1 MPKALGL
8 IETRGLV
15 AAIEAADAMVK
26 AANVKIVGKEQTN
39 PALITIKIVGDV
51 AAVKSAVDAG
61 AAAAQ
66 KVGELVSIHVIP
78 QPDKQML
85 FLFPELRD
93 DDSPVLEQ
101 DETPPVILAE
111 NPIIPA
117 KSLKPEKPVKTE
129 IKEDHIEIP
138 SGDLAQ
144 LVEVLQKEKIP
155 KSQPKVR
162 TSELE
167 VKSEQQFPGN
177 LFTGQNDTISRLRQ
191 EALGK
196 VNLHKKNITPPKPEN
211 KKIVPEHK
219 EKFNAPQSE
228 DIESLNVHQLR
239 RLARDTENFPIK
251 GREISKANRQELLEF
266 FRKNS

>member
-66 KVGELVSIHVIP
+66 KVGEVVSIHVIP
-78 QPDKQML
+78 QPDSQMIS
-85 FLFPELRD
+85 LFPELKD

-101 DETPPVILAE
+101 EKIYLESPIL
-111 NPIIPA
+111 
-117 KSLKPEKPVKTE
+117 EKFEKAE
-129 IKEDHIEIP
+129 IKEVQAKMPAKETV
-138 SGDLAQ
+138 SQ
-144 LVEVLQKEKIP
+144 EVLLPKEKITKV
-155 KSQPKVR
+155 KSNVKNSDVEVK
-162 TSELE
+162 TSEPNTL
-167 VKSEQQFPGN
+167 GN
-177 LFTGQNDTISRLRQ
+177 LFTSQNDTISRLRQ

-196 VNLHKKNITPPKPEN
+196 ADAIKKKSAQSEPEN
-211 KKIVPEHK
+211 EKIVPEHK
-219 EKFNAPQSE
+219 GIIKISNNEN
-228 DIESLNVHQLR
+228 IESLNVHMLR
-239 RLARDTENFPIK
+239 RLARDIENFPIK
-251 GREISKANRQELLEF
+251 GRDISKANRTDLLEF
-266 FRKNS
+266 FRKYS

>member
-1 MPKALGL
+1 MTLDALGM
-8 IETRGLV
+8 IETKGLV
-15 AAIEAADAMVK
+15 GAIEAADAMVK

-78 QPDKQML
+78 QPDEQML

-101 DETPPVILAE
+101 DE
-111 NPIIPA
+111 IPA
-117 KSLKPEKPVKTE
+117 VIINEKPIEPIKSPSPEKPVKSEIKKEHTE
-129 IKEDHIEIP
+129 IPEAKT
-138 SGDLAQ
+138 A
-144 LVEVLQKEKIP
+144 KI
-155 KSQPKVR
+155 QPKVR
-162 TSELE
+162 TSDLV
-167 VKSEQQFPGN
+167 VKAEPQIIDN
-177 LFTGQNDTISRLRQ
+177 LFTAQNDTISRLRQ

-196 VNLHKKNITPPKPEN
+196 VDSNKKKITSTEPEN

-219 EKFNAPQSE
+219 EKLNIPQSE

>member
-66 KVGELVSIHVIP
+66 RVGELVSVHVIP

-101 DETPPVILAE
+101 DEILAVIFAE
-111 NPIIPA
+111 NPIVPA
-117 KSLKPEKPVKTE
+117 KSLKPEKPV

-138 SGDLAQ
+138 SGDFAQ
-144 LVEVLQKEKIP
+144 LIEVLQKEKTP
-155 KSQPKVR
+155 KIQLKVR
-162 TSELE
+162 TSDLE
-167 VKSEQQFPGN
+167 VKSEQQFLGN

-196 VNLHKKNITPPKPEN
+196 VDSYKKKITPPEPEN
-211 KKIVPEHK
+211 KKIVPEYK
-219 EKFNAPQSE
+219 EKFNSPQSE

-266 FRKNS
+266 FRKNF

>member
-51 AAVKSAVDAG
+51 AAVKSAVEAG

-78 QPDKQML
+78 QPDRQML
-85 FLFPELRD
+85 SLFPELRD
-93 DDSPVLEQ
+93 DDSPVSGQ
-101 DETPPVILAE
+101 DEAFPSIL
-111 NPIIPA
+111 
-117 KSLKPEKPVKTE
+117 SEKPVETDKSFKSEKPGKIE
-129 IKEDHIEIP
+129 IKKDHIEI
-138 SGDLAQ
+138 SAQDLTQ
-144 LVEVLQKEKIP
+144 TRPVTPKEKVTKI
-155 KSQPKVR
+155 QPKVR
-162 TSELE
+162 TSDRELKNE
-167 VKSEQQFPGN
+167 SLSMDN
-177 LFTGQNDTISRLRQ
+177 LFTAQNDTISRLRQ

-196 VNLHKKNITPPKPEN
+196 VNSN
-211 KKIVPEHK
+211 KKKIIPLESENIKLVPEPK
-219 EKFNAPQSE
+219 EKFNATQSE

-251 GREISKANRQELLEF
+251 GRGISKANRQELLEF

>member
-78 QPDKQML
+78 QPDIQML
-85 FLFPELRD
+85 SLFPELRD
-93 DDSPVLEQ
+93 DDSPVL
-101 DETPPVILAE
+101 DEDLEILVLEEVAEITEVILTENSIEPAQSPKLEKPIEPEIKKEHAE
-111 NPIIPA
+111 ITEVKPA
-117 KSLKPEKPVKTE
+117 K
-129 IKEDHIEIP
+129 I
-138 SGDLAQ
+138 
-144 LVEVLQKEKIP
+144 
-155 KSQPKVR
+155 QPKVKVAD
-162 TSELE
+162 LE
-167 VKSEQQFPGN
+167 GRVEPQSLGN
-177 LFTGQNDTISRLRQ
+177 LFTAQNDTISRLRQ

-196 VNLHKKNITPPKPEN
+196 VDSYKKKNPPPENEN

-219 EKFNAPQSE
+219 EKIIAPQSD

-251 GREISKANRQELLEF
+251 GREISKANRQELLVY
-266 FRKNS
+266 FRQKS

>member
-26 AANVKIVGKEQTN
+26 AANVKIVGKEQTS

-66 KVGELVSIHVIP
+66 RVGELVSIHVIP
-78 QPDKQML
+78 QPDIQML

-93 DDSPVLEQ
+93 DDPSDLEL
-101 DETPPVILAE
+101 EKTHTVTLTE
-111 NPIIPA
+111 KPIEPA
-117 KSLKPEKPVKTE
+117 KAAKPVKTE

-138 SGDLAQ
+138 AEDLTPPIT
-144 LVEVLQKEKIP
+144 VPPKEKT
-155 KSQPKVR
+155 PKVR
-162 TSELE
+162 PQVRISDLE
-167 VKSEQQFPGN
+167 VKNKPQSLGN
-177 LFTGQNDTISRLRQ
+177 LFTAPNDTISRLRQ
-191 EALGK
+191 EALGN
-196 VNLHKKNITPPKPEN
+196 VDTHKKKIAPPEPE
-211 KKIVPEHK
+211 KKDMVLGQK
-219 EKFNAPQSE
+219 EKINISTSE

-239 RLARDTENFPIK
+239 RLARDIENFPIK
-251 GREISKANRQELLEF
+251 GREISKANRQKLLEF
-266 FRKNS
+266 FRINS

>member
-78 QPDKQML
+78 QPDSQMI
-85 FLFPELRD
+85 FLFPELAD
-93 DDSPVLEQ
+93 DDSPVVQAETTTVDSVIEKIVEQ
-101 DETPPVILAE
+101 VELIEPGIVE
-111 NPIIPA
+111 N
-117 KSLKPEKPVKTE
+117 KTE
-129 IKEDHIEIP
+129 IIEILVDAP
-138 SGDLAQ
+138 SSPK
-144 LVEVLQKEKIP
+144 VEKTKGNTP
-155 KSQPKVR
+155 KLQPKIVGF
-162 TSELE
+162 TPEG
-167 VKSEQQFPGN
+167 KSEQKPLGN
-177 LFTGQNDTISRLRQ
+177 LFTANNDTISRLRK

-196 VNLHKKNITPPKPEN
+196 VDTQKKKILLPGLEN
-211 KKIVPEHK
+211 KEILPEPK
-219 EKFNAPQSE
+219 ENNHSPLSD
-228 DIESLNVHQLR
+228 DIENLNVHQLR
-239 RLARDTENFPIK
+239 SLARETDNFPIK

-266 FRKNS
+266 FRQKS

>member
-78 QPDKQML
+78 QPDIQML
-85 FLFPELRD
+85 SLFPELD
-93 DDSPVLEQ
+93 DDYSPVFEPDEIQTTPQISNTEEQ
-101 DETPPVILAE
+101 DLSI
-111 NPIIPA
+111 N
-117 KSLKPEKPVKTE
+117 TE
-129 IKEDHIEIP
+129 AI
-138 SGDLAQ
+138 
-144 LVEVLQKEKIP
+144 KEKIEQHP
-155 KSQPKVR
+155 SEHIKRNASPQKEIIPEVSHKEATPKVKSKVIQ
-162 TSELE
+162 SELE
-167 VKSEQQFPGN
+167 VKHDSNTIGN
-177 LFTGQNDTISRLRQ
+177 LFTAHNDTISRLRQ

-196 VNLHKKNITPPKPEN
+196 TKKTSPQAQ
-211 KKIVPEHK
+211 K
-219 EKFNAPQSE
+219 EDMNGPQSE
-228 DIESLNVHQLR
+228 EVESLNVHQLR

-251 GREISKANRQELLEF
+251 GREISKANRQELIEF
-266 FRKNS
+266 FRKQS

>member
-85 FLFPELRD
+85 SLFPELED
-93 DDSPVLEQ
+93 DDSSLLEQ
-101 DETPPVILAE
+101 DE
-111 NPIIPA
+111 IPA
-117 KSLKPEKPVKTE
+117 NILIDIPIEPVKHPKLEKTAKPE
-129 IKEDHIEIP
+129 IKEKIIEIP
-138 SGDLAQ
+138 
-144 LVEVLQKEKIP
+144 EEKTP
-155 KSQPKVR
+155 KIQPKLR
-162 TSELE
+162 TSDLE
-167 VKSEQQFPGN
+167 VKSESQSLGN
-177 LFTGQNDTISRLRQ
+177 LFTAQNNTISRLRQ

-196 VNLHKKNITPPKPEN
+196 VDSYKKKITPADPEN
-211 KKIVPEHK
+211 KNVVPEHK
-219 EKFNAPQSE
+219 EKLNVPKSE
-228 DIESLNVHQLR
+228 DLESLNVHQLR

>member
-66 KVGELVSIHVIP
+66 KVGEVVSIHVIP
-78 QPDKQML
+78 QPDAQMIS
-85 FLFPELRD
+85 LFPELKD

-101 DETPPVILAE
+101 EQISEITLKIEEVSKFEVIETQIIVLEKEPDQTVVTPPKEKTAKIQSNVNKSITE
-111 NPIIPA
+111 A
-117 KSLKPEKPVKTE
+117 KSEP
-129 IKEDHIEIP
+129 
-138 SGDLAQ
+138 
-144 LVEVLQKEKIP
+144 
-155 KSQPKVR
+155 
-162 TSELE
+162 TSL
-167 VKSEQQFPGN
+167 GN
-177 LFTGQNDTISRLRQ
+177 LFTSQNDTISRLRH

-196 VNLHKKNITPPKPEN
+196 ADSIKKKTQPEQEIE
-211 KKIVPEHK
+211 KVIPEQK
-219 EKFNAPQSE
+219 QEIKVSNSE
-228 DIESLNVHQLR
+228 NIESLNVHMLR
-239 RLARDTENFPIK
+239 RLARDTENFPIQ
-251 GREISKANRQELLEF
+251 GREISKANRNQLLEY
-266 FRKNS
+266 FRKFS

>member
-26 AANVKIVGKEQTN
+26 AANVKIVGKEQTS

-51 AAVKSAVDAG
+51 AAVKSAVEAG

-66 KVGELVSIHVIP
+66 RVGELVSTHVIP
-78 QPDKQML
+78 QPDIQML
-85 FLFPELRD
+85 SLFPELGD
-93 DDSPVLEQ
+93 DDLQVKQLE
-101 DETPPVILAE
+101 DISSTTSIE
-111 NPIIPA
+111 
-117 KSLKPEKPVKTE
+117 KPSIEQPKAVKPVKSTLPIPVAPKEKTSKIQPPMGISDLE
-129 IKEDHIEIP
+129 IK
-138 SGDLAQ
+138 
-144 LVEVLQKEKIP
+144 
-155 KSQPKVR
+155 
-162 TSELE
+162 SETQ
-167 VKSEQQFPGN
+167 SFGN
-177 LFTGQNDTISRLRQ
+177 LFTAQNDTISRLRQ

-196 VNLHKKNITPPKPEN
+196 VETQKKKIAPPEN
-211 KKIVPEHK
+211 AKKDTVLGQK
-219 EKFNAPQSE
+219 ERINISSSE

-266 FRKNS
+266 FRTNS

>member
-66 KVGELVSIHVIP
+66 RVGELVSTHVIP
-78 QPDKQML
+78 QPDIQML
-85 FLFPELRD
+85 SLFPELGD
-93 DDSPVLEQ
+93 DDLQVKQIEDISFVVSNEKPLE
-101 DETPPVILAE
+101 
-111 NPIIPA
+111 PA
-117 KSLKPEKPVKTE
+117 KTTNPVKTE
-129 IKEDHIEIP
+129 IKEDHTPPIVVIP
-138 SGDLAQ
+138 
-144 LVEVLQKEKIP
+144 KEKTSKI
-155 KSQPKVR
+155 QPQIR
-162 TSELE
+162 TSDLE
-167 VKSEQQFPGN
+167 VKSEPHSLGN
-177 LFTGQNDTISRLRQ
+177 LFTAQNDTISRLRK

-196 VNLHKKNITPPKPEN
+196 VETAK
-211 KKIVPEHK
+211 KKI
-219 EKFNAPQSE
+219 APSVHQKKDMILEQKGKINIPSSE
-228 DIESLNVHQLR
+228 NIENLNVHQLR

-251 GREISKANRQELLEF
+251 GREISKANRQELLDF
-266 FRKNS
+266 FRINS

>member
-66 KVGELVSIHVIP
+66 KVGELVSIHVIA
-78 QPDKQML
+78 QPDIQML
-85 FLFPELRD
+85 SLFPELRD
-93 DDSPVLEQ
+93 DDSPEDVEIPVLE
-101 DETPPVILAE
+101 EVVEIFEVILTE
-111 NPIIPA
+111 NSIEPV
-117 KSLKPEKPVKTE
+117 KSLKPAKTE
-129 IKEDHIEIP
+129 IKKDHAEIP
-138 SGDLAQ
+138 EIKPA
-144 LVEVLQKEKIP
+144 KI
-155 KSQPKVR
+155 QPKVKAADLEGKV
-162 TSELE
+162 ELH
-167 VKSEQQFPGN
+167 SLGN
-177 LFTGQNDTISRLRQ
+177 LFTAQNDTISRLRQ
-191 EALGK
+191 EALGRVDSYK
-196 VNLHKKNITPPKPEN
+196 KKNPPLETEN

-219 EKFNAPQSE
+219 EKIIAPQSD

-251 GREISKANRQELLEF
+251 GREISKANRQELLVY
-266 FRKNS
+266 FRQKS

>member
-26 AANVKIVGKEQTN
+26 AANVKIIGKEQTS

-66 KVGELVSIHVIP
+66 KVGELVSVHVIP

-85 FLFPELRD
+85 SLFPELRD
-93 DDSPVLEQ
+93 DDSSVLEQ
-101 DETPPVILAE
+101 DEISDVILTE
-111 NPIIPA
+111 KPIRPA
-117 KSLKPEKPVKTE
+117 KLLKPEKSVKTE
-129 IKEDHIEIP
+129 LKEDHMEIP
-138 SGDLAQ
+138 SADLAQ
-144 LVEVLQKEKIP
+144 PVAVTPKDKTPKI
-155 KSQPKVR
+155 QPQVK
-162 TSELE
+162 TSDLE
-167 VKSEQQFPGN
+167 VKREPQSFGN

-196 VNLHKKNITPPKPEN
+196 VDSYRKKITPPEPEN
-211 KKIVPEHK
+211 KKMASEHK
-219 EKFNAPQSE
+219 EKINVPQSE

-239 RLARDTENFPIK
+239 RLARGTKNFPIK

-266 FRKNS
+266 FKKNS

>member
-66 KVGELVSIHVIP
+66 KVGEVVSIHVIP
-78 QPDKQML
+78 QPDSQMIS
-85 FLFPELRD
+85 LFPELAD
-93 DDSPVLEQ
+93 DEFPIFKENDVPNGILSEIPVEEIKSSKQEKTLKTDLEEIAVEVPVKEI
-101 DETPPVILAE
+101 DKPTEVLPKERPMSKPKTPPH
-111 NPIIPA
+111 
-117 KSLKPEKPVKTE
+117 SL
-129 IKEDHIEIP
+129 
-138 SGDLAQ
+138 
-144 LVEVLQKEKIP
+144 
-155 KSQPKVR
+155 
-162 TSELE
+162 
-167 VKSEQQFPGN
+167 GN
-177 LFTGQNDTISRLRQ
+177 LFTSQNDTISRLRQ

-196 VNLHKKNITPPKPEN
+196 AESIKRKSAPSEDEST
-211 KKIVPEHK
+211 KIIPDINK
-219 EKFNAPQSE
+219 EKKTLNME
-228 DIESLNVHQLR
+228 NLESLNVHLLR
-239 RLARDTENFPIK
+239 SLARETENFPIK
-251 GREISKANRQELLEF
+251 GREISKANRQELLEY

>member
-66 KVGELVSIHVIP
+66 KVGEVVSIHVIP
-78 QPDKQML
+78 QPDSQMIS
-85 FLFPELRD
+85 LFPELRD
-93 DDSPVLEQ
+93 DYLLISEQ
-101 DETPPVILAE
+101 DETVPSIL
-111 NPIIPA
+111 
-117 KSLKPEKPVKTE
+117 SEKPVETNNLPKSEKPGKTE
-129 IKEDHIEIP
+129 IKKDHFE
-138 SGDLAQ
+138 SSAKDLTQ
-144 LVEVLQKEKIP
+144 TMTVTPKEKIT

-162 TSELE
+162 TSDSELKNE
-167 VKSEQQFPGN
+167 LPSMDN
-177 LFTGQNDTISRLRQ
+177 LFAVQNDTISRLRQ

-196 VNLHKKNITPPKPEN
+196 VGSNKKKIIPFGSGTIKMDPKP
-211 KKIVPEHK
+211 KD
-219 EKFNAPQSE
+219 KFNAPQSE